1 MKFVLPPLK
10 ILGCWFLKN
19 YNKIGAVSQ
28 CFYGVAG
35 LLCMKQVFDAKY
47 GVFARV
53 FWCDIGGFSMV
64 LCENSALSIEKMR
77 FFIEN
82 SGFCDEN

>member
-28 CFYGVAG
+28 CFYGVVG
-35 LLCMKQVFDAKY
+35 LLCMVWISDTKY
-47 GVFARV
+47 GVFAGV
-53 FWCDIGGFSMV
+53 FGVISGVFLWFYMKTLFSP
-64 LCENSALSIEKMR
+64 LKRCNFL
-77 FFIEN
+77 
-82 SGFCDEN
+82 

>member
-35 LLCMKQVFDAKY
+35 LLCMMWIFDTKY
-47 GVFARV
+47 GVFAGV
-53 FWCDIGGFSMV
+53 FGVILGVFLWFYVKTLLSPLKKCDF
-64 LCENSALSIEKMR
+64 L
-77 FFIEN
+77 
-82 SGFCDEN
+82 

>member
-10 ILGCWFLKN
+10 ILDCWFLKN

-35 LLCMKQVFDAKY
+35 LLCVIWIFDTKY
-47 GVFARV
+47 GVFAGV
-53 FWCDIGGFSMV
+53 FLCDIGSFFMV
-64 LCENSALSIEKMR
+64 LYENSALSIEKMR

-82 SGFCDEN
+82 GGFCGEN